1 MGGHVTGADSAG
13 TCSSSERVVMLLGL
27 TLLAHGSSEWVV
39 MLLGLAH
46 VAALRGWSCYWGLTL
61 LVHGSFDRVV
71 MLLGAD
77 SAGTWQL

>member
-27 TLLAHGSSEWVV
+27 TLLAHGSSER
-39 MLLGLAH
+39 GGH
-46 VAALRGWSCYWGLTL
+46 VT
-61 LVHGSFDRVV
+61 
-71 MLLGAD
+71 GAD